1 MRTCVICLAQ
11 SILKVLKS
19 VLAFMVDSFAL
30 IDNIF
35 CKNLLNLLRAKAN
48 GRMVY
53 SVPLI
58 IFLDDV
64 SGNISK
70 QWNKH
75 HVVYMSNALLPREM
89 LDKQFCVQFCSASP
103 HASPIEFMHAVRD
116 NIVYVM
122 CYHFLNRIWSYSK
135 GKPGKMVL
143 WHLTVR
149 KRRRFYSY
157 PMVYSLQVITPC
169 NPFNAAIPGLAL
181 ICSVG
186 FAKRA
191 VQKNTRQPIMATLNF
206 LR

>member
-1 MRTCVICLAQ
+1 
-11 SILKVLKS
+11 
-19 VLAFMVDSFAL
+19 MVDSFAL
-30 IDNIF
+30 IDNIY
-35 CKNLLNLLRAKAN
+35 CKNLPNLLRAKAN

-89 LDKQFCVQFCSASP
+89 LDKQFCVQFCSTSP
-103 HASPIEFMHAVRD
+103 HTSPIEFMHALRD

-149 KRRRFYSY
+149 KRRRFYSC

-191 VQKNTRQPIMATLNF
+191 VQKNTRQPMMATLNF
-206 LR
+206 LQ